1 MLTRILKDNGLLSLL
16 LAMLAGIGMLA
27 FRIAVTGHSATVTDM
42 LAPHWLFGWCGNW
55 PLVTQL
61 ISASMILASGWVAR
75 LVAVRFGIHVSKGWL
90 VVPVTVSLWLLSRSV
105 LLRPDIVASALL
117 AQFIVLLL
125 LSTYRQDRALD
136 TLFHAGMLAGI
147 AFLLNGPALLL
158 IPLVFFG
165 IFTIRPGEWRE
176 WAMPVLG
183 ILQLGVFV
191 ALILV
196 WLPAPSEALRRMVM
210 SVWPVSVGMS
220 APHPG
225 YVVVGIILLLA
236 IPSVLQDIAGGKMQT
251 RNALLMLF
259 ALAVIPLLMML
270 GLGVPPTD
278 ALVFASMPMAIIT
291 TMQVESTTKWWWADP
306 ILILLLTVWL
316 FA

>member
-16 LAMLAGIGMLA
+16 LAMLLSVGMIA
-27 FRIAVTGHSATVTDM
+27 FRIAFTGHSASVTDM

-61 ISASMILASGWVAR
+61 ISASMILASGWLVR

-90 VVPVTVSLWLLSRSV
+90 VVPVTVSFWSLSGSV
-105 LLRPDIVASALL
+105 LLRPDIVIPALL
-117 AQFIVLLL
+117 AQFIVLQL

-136 TLFHAGMLAGI
+136 TLFHVGMLAGI

-158 IPLVFFG
+158 IPLVLFG
-165 IFTIRPGEWRE
+165 IFIIRPGEWRE
-176 WAMPVLG
+176 WAMPIMGL
-183 ILQLGVFV
+183 LQLGVFL

-225 YVVVGIILLLA
+225 YVVVGVILLLA
-236 IPSVLQDIAGGKMQT
+236 IPSVLQDIAGGKMHT
-251 RNALLMLF
+251 RNALIVLL
-259 ALAVIPLLMML
+259 ALAVMPLLMML
-270 GLGVPPTD
+270 GMGVPPTD
-278 ALVFASMPMAIIT
+278 ALVYASMPMAIIAT
-291 TMQVESTTKWWWADP
+291 IQVETTTRWWWADP

>member
-16 LAMLAGIGMLA
+16 LAMLSSIGMLV
-27 FRIAVTGHSATVTDM
+27 FRISVTGHSASVTDM

-55 PLVTQL
+55 PLVTQWT
-61 ISASMILASGWVAR
+61 SAIMILASGWLAR
-75 LVAVRFGIHVSKGWL
+75 LVAVRFGIHASKGWL

-105 LLRPDIVASALL
+105 LLRPDMVASALL

-165 IFTIRPGEWRE
+165 IFIIRPGEWRE
-176 WAMPVLG
+176 WGMPVLG
-183 ILQLGVFV
+183 LLQLGVFV
-191 ALILV
+191 ALVLV
-196 WLPAPSEALRRMVM
+196 WLPGPGETLRRMVM

-220 APHPG
+220 SLHPG
-225 YVVVGIILLLA
+225 HAVVGIVLLLA
-236 IPSVLQDIAGGKMQT
+236 MPSALQDIAGGKMHT

-259 ALAVIPLLMML
+259 ALAVMPLLMML

-291 TMQVESTTKWWWADP
+291 TMQVESTTRWWWADP
-306 ILILLLTVWL
+306 VLVLLLVAWL